1 MKKMIE
7 PIKLASDLRKI
18 LEKTHTKLDS
28 MGFPFFFDFP
38 VNCCQGSSILL
49 GLEAS
54 ERFPSSKI
62 EVVVGSTRKRDVH
75 HYWVE
80 VDNKVYDLTID
91 QFSSW
96 LDEKYQCPS
105 SPIYAAIKHPLRN
118 YFFYKERYAP
128 ISAFSIFCD
137 KHANLSDII
146 SILSLVKKEL
156 EPYGWK

>member
-7 PIKLASDLRKI
+7 PIKLASDLREV
-18 LEKTHTKLDS
+18 LEKAHTKLDS

-54 ERFPSSKI
+54 QNFPSSKI
-62 EVVVGSTRKRDVH
+62 EIILGSTRKRDIH

-80 VDNKVYDLTID
+80 IDGKVYDLTID

-96 LDEKYQCPS
+96 IDKKYQCPT
-105 SPIYAAIKHPLRN
+105 SPVYAAKKHPLRN
-118 YFFYKERYAP
+118 YFFYKERYTP
-128 ISAFSIFCD
+128 IAAYVIFYS
-137 KHANLSDII
+137 KHANLRDVIKVQN
-146 SILSLVKKEL
+146 LVKKEL

>member
-1 MKKMIE
+1 MTKC
-7 PIKLASDLRKI
+7 IKLASDLREV

-54 ERFPSSKI
+54 QNFSTSKI
-62 EVVVGSTRKRDVH
+62 EIILGSTRKRDIH

-80 VDNKVYDLTID
+80 IDSKVYDLTID

-96 LDEKYQCPS
+96 IDKKYQCPT
-105 SPIYAAIKHPLRN
+105 SPVYAAEKHPLRN

-128 ISAFSIFCD
+128 IEVFSIFCD
-137 KHANLSDII
+137 RYANLRDVMSA
-146 SILSLVKKEL
+146 LSLIKKEL
-156 EPYGWK
+156 ERYGWE